1 MRFDEL
7 TVKSQEAIARA
18 QRIAQERQHQSVDP
32 LHVLAALLEQE
43 EGVVPPVLAK
53 LGLAPDALART
64 VRSSLDKL
72 PQVYG
77 QEAGQYLS
85 TAAARLL
92 DDASSEAKRLKD
104 QYVSTEHIFLA
115 IAGQDDDAGRLLRS
129 MGVTKD
135 EIYKALVDVRGT
147 QRVTD
152 QNPEDKY
159 QSLERYTGDLTEL
172 ARKGTLDPVIGRD
185 EEVRRVIQV
194 LSRRTKNNPVLIGEP
209 GVGKTA
215 IAEGL
220 AQRIVAGDVPD
231 SLKDK
236 RVLSLDLGALVAGS
250 SEGRVRR

>member
-53 LGLAPDALART
+53 LACPGCPGRT

-159 QSLERYTGDLTEL
+159 QSLERYTWRPHRACPQGDT
-172 ARKGTLDPVIGRD
+172 R
-185 EEVRRVIQV
+185 
-194 LSRRTKNNPVLIGEP
+194 SR
-209 GVGKTA
+209 
-215 IAEGL
+215 
-220 AQRIVAGDVPD
+220 
-231 SLKDK
+231 
-236 RVLSLDLGALVAGS
+236 
-250 SEGRVRR
+250 